1 MHAGFPYLLPDLLK
15 TLQLGARAATQAGE
29 LPALLDKAQGRLLAG
44 GMAVALRLGFGYL
57 LRDCALDAAQSAKAN
72 VFFEDNFVII
82 DPLAPGGKRYYQG
95 KFLIRTSRRGD
106 DMNVLLRFCPNP
118 GDLYIDTPFGQALNS
133 LALVDTRMLDENQAD
148 QIENDP
154 SQVDLVVRFKD
165 VQSTIGLLGRSG
177 VDIVGLLLENLVQ
190 LTGHVGHLFKLGAI
204 ATDIQQSLDLPKAV

>member
-1 MHAGFPYLLPDLLK
+1 MHAGFPCLFPNLQK
-15 TLQLGARAATQAGE
+15 TLRLGSNAAIDAGE
-29 LPALLDKAQGRLLAG
+29 LPAVLDKVEGRLLAG

-57 LRDCALDAAQSAKAN
+57 LRDCHLDAAQAAKAN
-72 VFFEDNFVII
+72 AFFEENFIII
-82 DPLAPGGKRYYQG
+82 DPMVPGGKRYYQG

-118 GDLYIDTPFGQALNS
+118 ESLYMKTPFGQALNS
-133 LALVDTRMLDENQAD
+133 LALVDTQVLTEDQAD

-165 VQSTIGLLGRSG
+165 VPSIIGLLGRSG
-177 VDIVGLLLENLVQ
+177 VDIVGLLLENLVH

-204 ATDIQQSLDLPKAV
+204 ATDIQLSLDLPKAA

>member
-1 MHAGFPYLLPDLLK
+1 MHAGFPCLLPNLQK
-15 TLQLGARAATQAGE
+15 TLKLGAKAATQAGE
-29 LPALLDKAQGRLLAG
+29 LPAVLDKAQGRLLAG

-57 LRDCALDAAQSAKAN
+57 LRDCHLDAVQAAKAN
-72 VFFEDNFVII
+72 AFFEENFVIL
-82 DPLAPGGKRYYQG
+82 DPAAPGGRRYYQG

-118 GDLYIDTPFGQALNS
+118 DALYIKTPFGQALNS
-133 LALVDTRMLDENQAD
+133 LALVDTQVLTESRAD

-154 SQVDLVVRFKD
+154 LEVDLVVRFKD
-165 VQSTIGLLGRSG
+165 VQSIIGLLGRSG

-204 ATDIQQSLDLPKAV
+204 ATDIQLSLDLPKAA

>member
-1 MHAGFPYLLPDLLK
+1 MHAGFPVLFPCLQNTLK
-15 TLQLGARAATQAGE
+15 LGGAAAIDAGA
-29 LPALLDKAQGRLLAG
+29 LPAVLDQVQGRLLAG

-57 LRDCALDAAQSAKAN
+57 LRDCDLDAEQSAKAN
-72 VFFEDNFVII
+72 AFFEENLVIL

-95 KFLIRTSRRGD
+95 KFLIRTHRRGD
-106 DMNVLLRFCPNP
+106 DMNVLLRFCPDP
-118 GDLYIDTPFGQALNS
+118 DALYIDTPFGRALNS
-133 LALVDTRMLDENQAD
+133 LAIVDTQVLNESEAE

-165 VQSTIGLLGRSG
+165 VQAIIGLLGRPG

-204 ATDIQQSLDLPKAV
+204 ASAIQLSLDLPTLN

>member
-1 MHAGFPYLLPDLLK
+1 MHAGFPVLFPELQNTLK
-15 TLQLGARAATQAGE
+15 LGGNAAIDAGE
-29 LPALLDKAQGRLLAG
+29 LPAVLDKVQGRLLAG
-44 GMAVALRLGFGYL
+44 GIAVALRLGFGYL
-57 LRDCALDAAQSAKAN
+57 LRDCDLDPEQSAKAN
-72 VFFEDNFVII
+72 AFFEENLVII

-118 GDLYIDTPFGQALNS
+118 DDLYLDTPFGRALNS
-133 LALVDTRMLDENQAD
+133 LAIVDTQVLDEAQAER
-148 QIENDP
+148 IENDP

-165 VQSTIGLLGRSG
+165 VQAIVGLLGRSG

-204 ATDIQQSLDLPKAV
+204 ATDIQLSLDLPQLN